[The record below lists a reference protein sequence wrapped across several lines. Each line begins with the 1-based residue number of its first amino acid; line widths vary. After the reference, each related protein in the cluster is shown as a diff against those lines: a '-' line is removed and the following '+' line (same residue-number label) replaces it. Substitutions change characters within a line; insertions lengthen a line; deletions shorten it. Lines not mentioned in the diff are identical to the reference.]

1 MATMRRRASSRPL
14 NFDSPPSESW
24 GYGAA
29 PVVRAATRRA
39 TETVV
44 FVSDIHAP
52 FHDEAAVAAALRLIR
67 KVAPDRV
74 VINGDVNDFFQLSR
88 FNAGLERLD
97 VLQEEIDAGNRIRRA
112 IRAAAPN
119 AHIAAT
125 LGNHDSRIKA
135 YVEKNARSLA
145 SLRALDPASLFL
157 YDELEID
164 AYGAAGFRLRPEY
177 LVKHGSVVRKGS
189 GATAK
194 AELTAAGISG
204 ISGHTHRL
212 ATHRVNGYSPR
223 QWTEQGCLCRTD
235 PDYIVGIPDWQ
246 QGVVVG
252 EFSTRSN
259 TFVTHDVPFIDG
271 RLRLGLSSQ

>member
-97 VLQEEIDAGNRIRRA
+97 VLQDEIDAANRIRRA
-112 IRAAAPN
+112 IRSAAPN
-119 AHIAAT
+119 AH
-125 LGNHDSRIKA
+125 LLENEGNHDSRIKT
-135 YVEKNARSLA
+135 YVQRNARALTSLA
-145 SLRALDPASLFL
+145 ALNPAQLFMH
-157 YDELEID
+157 DELEID
-164 AYGAAGFRLRPEY
+164 AYGAAGFRLRPEF

-194 AELTAAGISG
+194 AELFTAGISG

-212 ATHRVNGYSPR
+212 ATHRVNGYVNR

-235 PDYIVGIPDWQ
+235 PDYVVGPPDWCT
-246 QGVVVG
+246 GLVVG
-252 EFSTRSN
+252 EFSTRSDA
-259 TFVTHDVPFIDG
+259 FVTHDVPFIDG
-271 RLRLGLSSQ
+271 RLQLGLTSY